1 MGKDLFKTE
10 AAVELRNPNKQALSI
25 WLSNPYIKAAT
36 SDNTRKAYQSDIRHF
51 ERWGGKLPASLE
63 NIIEYLQYY
72 APTLSPA
79 TLARRLIALKHWHL
93 YQGLTDPT
101 QHPAIEK
108 TMAGITRIHGKP
120 RQKAH
125 PLSIEEL
132 HTLVKYLH
140 NIGSLSA
147 IRDNALIQTGFF
159 GALRRSELVSIQA
172 EHLHWKTEGIDLLIP
187 TSKTDQTHQGQFSAL
202 PYGKGLLCPVTAIKT
217 WLELSGVKQGPV
229 FREIKKGEKLMQK
242 ALTPLSVN
250 LILKKHGAACG
261 LKHLTQLS
269 SHSMRRG
276 LASNASQVGVNIA
289 AIMRQGRWKQVNTVM
304 EYIEASERFSDNA
317 ALKILEFV
325 DQL

>member
-140 NIGSLSA
+140 DIGSLSS

-159 GALRRSELVSIQA
+159 GALRRSELVGIQA
-172 EHLHWKTEGIDLLIP
+172 EHLQWKTEGIDLLIP
-187 TSKTDQTHQGQFSAL
+187 ASKTDRTHQGQFSAL
-202 PYGKGLLCPVTAIKT
+202 PYGKGLLCPVTAIKM
-217 WLELSGVKQGPV
+217 WLEISGVKQGPV

-250 LILKKHGAACG
+250 LILKKHAAACG
-261 LKHLTQLS
+261 FKHLAQLS

-276 LASNASQVGVNIA
+276 LASNASQVGVNLA

-317 ALKILEFV
+317 ALKVIQTIE
-325 DQL
+325 D